1 MKQKKRRGC
10 GLGLIIILC
19 AVLAVLIFFSVKKVL
34 EKLAHYGEST
44 TVQSEEISEAED
56 ASEQDTIDPED
67 AAEEEEDPLP
77 KNTYDADGFYEE
89 NGLLQY
95 DHEGVIGVPG
105 IDVSAHQTEIDW
117 PAVKEAGVEFAMIRV
132 GYRGYGTGKL
142 DLDDYFLRN
151 MEGALNAG
159 LDVGVYFFSQA
170 LTPEE
175 AVEEAEYVLN
185 WIEGYDIRYPVVFD
199 WEEVEDTA
207 RTDDMNML
215 MLTSCAEAFCRTIEE
230 AGYTASIYFNQVY
243 GYTQLN
249 LVSLMEYD
257 FWLAEY
263 AETPTFVYDFQMWQ
277 YTNEGTVSGISGP
290 VDLNIYFKK

>member
-1 MKQKKRRGC
+1 M
-10 GLGLIIILC
+10 
-19 AVLAVLIFFSVKKVL
+19 
-34 EKLAHYGEST
+34 
-44 TVQSEEISEAED
+44 
-56 ASEQDTIDPED
+56 
-67 AAEEEEDPLP
+67 
-77 KNTYDADGFYEE
+77 
-89 NGLLQY
+89 
-95 DHEGVIGVPG
+95 
-105 IDVSAHQTEIDW
+105 
-117 PAVKEAGVEFAMIRV
+117 
-132 GYRGYGTGKL
+132 
-142 DLDDYFLRN
+142 
-151 MEGALNAG
+151 
-159 LDVGVYFFSQA
+159 
-170 LTPEE
+170 TPEE

-215 MLTSCAEAFCRTIEE
+215 MLTSCAEAFCKTIEE